1 MAVKT
6 CRTNSWRSFYI
17 PTFERNGNDAYVNIA
32 VVPVL
37 KDMSEGAANK
47 LKVEYPKATAPK
59 ISFKLSKSYAV
70 VGEEVTITAKGT
82 GNPSA
87 YEWVLPSSL
96 QLTAGNLTDATIT
109 VKCLAAGKQ
118 KLQ

>member
-1 MAVKT
+1 
-6 CRTNSWRSFYI
+6 
-17 PTFERNGNDAYVNIA
+17 
-32 VVPVL
+32 
-37 KDMSEGAANK
+37 MSEGAANN

-118 KLQ
+118 KVTVKATNVIGTSETTSEVVDVMEEAEIGEVKNVALKKQS